1 MSIEVP
7 TGSVIA
13 IVGPT
18 ATGKSNLALDLAERV
33 DGEIVSCDSTTVYR
47 GFDIGT
53 DKVPMESRR
62 GIRHHLI
69 DIAEPT
75 EQYSAARYS
84 REATLA
90 IKRIIERGRTP
101 ILVGGSGLYY
111 RALTRGLFPGP
122 SRDDDLRRRLSNS
135 ARRSGVQWLHR
146 MVARVDP
153 MSALRIQPTDERR
166 LVRALEVFFLTKRPL
181 TDHFAE
187 TRSPLKNYSV
197 CSFALRLTPKEI
209 AKRVALRVEQQF
221 DRGLLGEIR
230 SLQDQG
236 VSLEANPF
244 KGLVY
249 RQAIECL
256 AGVRDEATTKELIV
270 RENQR
275 YARRQLIW
283 FRKEP
288 NLHWIDFPGE
298 HPDALAA
305 VMSGLIDRYL
315 SVKKK

>member
-18 ATGKSNLALDLAERV
+18 ATGKSNLALALAERV
-33 DGEIVSCDSTTVYR
+33 HGEIVSCDSTTVYR

-135 ARRSGVQWLHR
+135 ARRRGVQWLHR

-209 AKRVALRVEQQF
+209 AKRVTLRVEQQF